1 MKNKIMNAL
10 VLQKVTNEGKN
21 AITELDRL
29 CETAVKTS
37 EELLM
42 KIVRDNADTEY
53 GKANHFGDVKN
64 IEDYKR
70 LVPFSTYDDYA
81 GYIARM
87 IDGEENL
94 ITTYPI
100 IHYAISSGSVGV
112 PKKIPVSQDTV
123 KLYSEYSANLMFS
136 LVGDYYREKFGK
148 KLKKGKGLYAM
159 EAKQKKL
166 KNGIPVGPISATSLG
181 HVKQFLPYLFSS
193 PIEVIFAEGKM
204 DMKYMK
210 IRYAMEEKNL
220 IYMVSAFMTALVD
233 LMHYME
239 VNWEMLLHD
248 IETGTIDAS
257 INMAPELRTKME
269 NNLRPNPV
277 RAKELRAIFEQGFEE
292 PIIPRVWPKMEWVSA
307 IGTGGFADYTIKMR
321 KYLGEIPIYF
331 SVYGA
336 SESLM
341 AVARYMEEGEFVLLP
356 QSGFYEFIPVDAEDE
371 NVTCTID
378 QLETGKDYEIV
389 ITNTSGFY
397 RYKIKDVIRVTGFH
411 KESPKIKFVY
421 RKNQM
426 ISIAGEKTND
436 EAVAWAISE
445 LKKAVGCE
453 VLDYSIYADTDVE
466 PGRYVVFAETEKP
479 ITDTSHEVCRD
490 LIEEKLGIANPSF
503 GKKIQTNVLGRT
515 ELHYVQSETYAL
527 YRDLQ
532 VKRGVSL
539 NQLKPVRVIDNPV
552 KEKFFFSLIDKE
564 IE

>member
-21 AITELDRL
+21 AIAELDRL

-53 GKANHFGDVKN
+53 GKANHFGEVKN

-100 IHYAISSGSVGV
+100 IHYAVSSGSVGV

-136 LVGDYYREKFGK
+136 LVGDYYRDKFGK

-166 KNGIPVGPISATSLG
+166 KNGVPVGPISATSLG
-181 HVKQFLPYLFSS
+181 QVKQFLPYLFSS
-193 PIEVIFAEGKM
+193 PVEVIFAEGKM

-220 IYMVSAFMTALVD
+220 IYMASAFMTALVD

-257 INMAPELRTKME
+257 INMDPELRTKME

-292 PIIPRVWPKMEWVSA
+292 PIIPRVWPKMEWISA

-341 AVARYMEEGEFVLLP
+341 AVARHMEEGEFVLLP
-356 QSGFYEFIPVDAEDE
+356 QSGFYEFIPADAEDE
-371 NVTCTID
+371 SVTYTID
-378 QLETGKDYEIV
+378 QLEVGKDYEII
-389 ITNTSGFY
+389 ITNISGFY

-436 EAVAWAISE
+436 EAVAWSIAE
-445 LKKAVGCE
+445 LKKEVGCE
-453 VLDYSIYADTDVE
+453 VLDYSIYADTDAE

-479 ITDTSHEVCRD
+479 VTNMSHEACRD
-490 LIEEKLGIANPSF
+490 IIEEKLGIANPSF

-564 IE
+564 LE